1 MEDGK
6 IIELYYRRDQAAIG
20 ETDKK
25 YGPRCRSIAYNILSN
40 YEDMEESVNDT
51 YLAAWNRIPP
61 EYPASLAA
69 WLISVARR
77 ISLSRLRMRY
87 ADRRGS
93 GEYALC
99 FEELEECISARGNP
113 QGDVEARELA
123 EGINR
128 ALDKL
133 SKSDRSIFVC
143 RYWLIEPIADI
154 AAAMGYSQSKVK
166 SSLHRSREKI
176 RKQLRREGLI

>member
-25 YGPRCRSIAYNILSN
+25 YGPRCRSLAYNILSN
-40 YEDMEESVNDT
+40 PEDTEECVSDT

-61 EYPASLAA
+61 EYPVSLCA
-69 WLISVARR
+69 WLISIVRR
-77 ISLSRLRMRY
+77 ISLSRLRRRY
-87 ADRRGS
+87 ADRRGG

-99 FEELEECISARGNP
+99 YEELDECIKGGGDP
-113 QGDVEARELA
+113 QGDIEARELA

-133 SKSDRSIFVC
+133 SKTDRCIFLS
-143 RYWLIEPIADI
+143 RYWLMEPVADI
-154 AAAMGYSQSKVK
+154 AEAMNFSQSKVK
-166 SSLHRSREKI
+166 SSLHRSREKL
-176 RKQLRREGLI
+176 RKQLCKEGLI

>member
-6 IIELYYRRDQAAIG
+6 IIELFYLRDQAAIA
-20 ETDKK
+20 ETDRK
-25 YGPRCRSIAYNILSN
+25 YGPSCRGVAGNILSSP
-40 YEDMEESVNDT
+40 EDAEECVNDT
-51 YLAAWNRIPP
+51 YLAAWNNIPP
-61 EYPASLAA
+61 EYPVYLCSY
-69 WLISVARR
+69 LISIVRR

-87 ADRRGS
+87 ADRRGG

-99 FEELEECISARGNP
+99 YEELEACISGRGDP

-154 AAAMGYSQSKVK
+154 AAAMGYRQSKVK
-166 SSLHRSREKI
+166 SSLHRSREKLK
-176 RKQLRREGLI
+176 KQLRRGGLI

>member
-1 MEDGK
+1 M
-6 IIELYYRRDQAAIG
+6 
-20 ETDKK
+20 
-25 YGPRCRSIAYNILSN
+25 
-40 YEDMEESVNDT
+40 
-51 YLAAWNRIPP
+51 
-61 EYPASLAA
+61 
-69 WLISVARR
+69 
-77 ISLSRLRMRY
+77 
-87 ADRRGS
+87 
-93 GEYALC
+93 
-99 FEELEECISARGNP
+99 
-113 QGDVEARELA
+113 EARELA

-176 RKQLRREGLI
+176 RKQLRKEGLI